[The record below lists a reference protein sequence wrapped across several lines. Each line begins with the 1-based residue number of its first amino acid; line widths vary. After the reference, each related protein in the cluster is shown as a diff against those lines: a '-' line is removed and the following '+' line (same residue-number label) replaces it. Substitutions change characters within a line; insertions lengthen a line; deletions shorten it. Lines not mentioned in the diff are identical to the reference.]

1 LGEAFAGVKW
11 MGALAATTR
20 RQSDLSHR
28 RPWHFAN
35 TPMEALSWGLFF
47 RAAKK
52 IAILTRR
59 LF

>member
-1 LGEAFAGVKW
+1 MLVEWHVSLPRRLLGDGFAGVKW
-11 MGALAATTR
+11 TRVLA
-20 RQSDLSHR
+20 D
-28 RPWHFAN
+28 
-35 TPMEALSWGLFF
+35 TPMKAFSWGLFF